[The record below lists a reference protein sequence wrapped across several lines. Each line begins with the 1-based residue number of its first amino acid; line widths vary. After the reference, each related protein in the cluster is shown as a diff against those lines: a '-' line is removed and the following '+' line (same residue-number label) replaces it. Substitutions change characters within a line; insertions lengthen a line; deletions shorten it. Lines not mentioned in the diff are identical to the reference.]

1 VNTATA
7 SRTPVPVMDVAK
19 TALLVT
25 DRFCVSHGKTTVVH
39 GLSLRI
45 SEGEVYA
52 IIGSNGAG
60 KSSLLNGLLGLVSHS
75 GEVHFAGKR
84 IDALPTRALIHAG
97 VSLSPEGRHVF
108 PHLTVEE
115 NLDLGDLGVD
125 MQSRDARRES
135 LYQLFPRLKER
146 RGQQAGTMSGGEQQM
161 LAISRA
167 MMASPKL
174 IMLDEPTLGLAP
186 IVVQEISRF
195 IRTISASGVSVLLA
209 EQNAEMAL
217 EVADRACV
225 LQNGHLQM
233 EGAARDIARDPHV
246 RSAYL
251 GL

>member
-1 VNTATA
+1 MLLATA
-7 SRTPVPVMDVAK
+7 PLTKVAR

-25 DRFCVSHGKTTVVH
+25 DRFCVSYGRTAVVH
-39 GLSLRI
+39 DLSLQI
-45 SEGEVYA
+45 AEGEIYA
-52 IIGSNGAG
+52 IVGSNGAG
-60 KSSLLNGLLGLVSHS
+60 KSSLLNGLLGLVSHR
-75 GEVHFAGKR
+75 GDLLFEGRR
-84 IDALPTRALIHAG
+84 IDSLATRGRIQAG
-97 VSLSPEGRHVF
+97 ISLSPEGRYVF
-108 PHLTVEE
+108 PGLTVEE
-115 NLDLGDLGVD
+115 NLDLGDLGGD
-125 MQSRDARRES
+125 TQRREFRRES

-167 MMASPKL
+167 MMAGPKL
-174 IMLDEPTLGLAP
+174 LMLDEPTLGLAP

-195 IRTISASGVSVLLA
+195 IRTISESGVSVLLA

-225 LQNGHLQM
+225 LQNGHIQM
-233 EGAARDIARDPHV
+233 EGAASEIARDPHV